1 MTSES
6 NNNNSRSRARNYAIM
21 AAVTVAAIAGVAIA
35 VSLSSGRSVQDAA
48 VDELS
53 STGGAAEEEER
64 LADEQP
70 GGAGE
75 GGDEAAVLRSLPIS
89 PEITAAPNPVDAQE
103 PVTVKGRGFGASQE
117 VTLYLGEDVLQTDS
131 QTVTTDQDGNFAA
144 VVDLGSPV
152 QGHHNLTAR
161 DEGGNAATVTL
172 IVQ

>member
-21 AAVTVAAIAGVAIA
+21 AAVVVAAIAGVVIA

-53 STGGAAEEEER
+53 STGGAAEEEP